1 MKYVVSLLVLLFLS
15 CKDQPSKPDANAL
28 TNSNS
33 ERLDGLTI
41 VDYDGLK
48 PYLHI
53 DDEKLHVVNFWATWC
68 APCVKELPYFEA
80 LSNIYGSDSIDV
92 LLVSL
97 DFPNKYET
105 NLLPFIEKNK
115 LKSTV
120 IALDDTDQ
128 NRWIPAINEN
138 WSGAI
143 PATLI
148 YKGEK
153 RKFYEQSFTE
163 EELNKEIEQFLNK

>member
-1 MKYVVSLLVLLFLS
+1 MRYLIIFSIILS
-15 CKDQPSKPDANAL
+15 IGCKEAPSKKESSEELIVEN
-28 TNSNS
+28 NSI
-33 ERLDGLTI
+33 EGLTV
-41 VDYDGLK
+41 VDYDGLE
-48 PYLHI
+48 PYLNKK
-53 DDEKLHVVNFWATWC
+53 DDRLHVVNFWATWC

-80 LSNIYGSDSIDV
+80 LRETYPNENIDI

-97 DFPNKYET
+97 DFPNKYESK
-105 NLLPFIEKNK
+105 LLPFMEKYQ
-115 LKSTV
+115 LKSEV
-120 IALDDTDQ
+120 IALDDTNQ

-143 PATLI
+143 PATII

-163 EELNKEIEQFLNK
+163 DELKTELEQFLN